1 MLVTE
6 CHTRLVW
13 LFVPYTIPRRHILSD
28 RQRHLPC
35 STTHVT
41 GRRAGV
47 VRVAADLVGRAWRGA
62 DRQASLSPSV
72 SRGWPRLACDTPA
85 APAPHTHP
93 NVAKIAIPTRIASDT
108 FKVVEV
114 GGEKTLVISDL

>member
-1 MLVTE
+1 MCLSPIVRPASFCNSSLIRSQGATY
-6 CHTRLVW
+6 V
-13 LFVPYTIPRRHILSD
+13 LSD
-28 RQRHLPC
+28 GQRHLPC

-85 APAPHTHP
+85 APHTHP
-93 NVAKIAIPTRIASDT
+93 NVAKIAKPTRIASDT

-114 GGEKTLVISDL
+114 GGEKTLVIIDL